1 MLPWLQMDKT
11 INTRGMQ
18 LADNELAL
26 KVGGEFLDASFQSA
40 LGGAT
45 SEYRVNFV
53 RDLKCLSS
61 TKTIQGYFT
70 CHGCSFD
77 QFIALN
83 WSNEQIVNFNLYSS
97 YK

>member
-45 SEYRVNFV
+45 SEYRVNFE
-53 RDLKCLSS
+53 RDLKCLVLKPYRVILLV
-61 TKTIQGYFT
+61 TVVYLT
-70 CHGCSFD
+70 
-77 QFIALN
+77 
-83 WSNEQIVNFNLYSS
+83 NLLL
-97 YK
+97 